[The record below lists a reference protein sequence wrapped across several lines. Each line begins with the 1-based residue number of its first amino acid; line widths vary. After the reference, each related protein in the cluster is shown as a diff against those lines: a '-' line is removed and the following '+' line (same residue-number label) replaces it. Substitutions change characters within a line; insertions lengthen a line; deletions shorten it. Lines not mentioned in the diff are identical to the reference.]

1 MEINPTFV
9 DIFQIGPKWWT
20 DRQIDTAIPRATL
33 PAWLKKR
40 EGRKEGR
47 KKKNDRH
54 TRDSQTSSQS
64 VSIHLTTF
72 KAGGLSVRQ
81 VQTDKDVDQAA
92 HRNRQRSINAEGPK
106 IPSQCGVLPS
116 PSSALRHGPVCFS
129 CSLPPSYHHMDR
141 AAYTPVYLIKHNLD
155 VLLFFPSSL
164 NTRCTY
170 LVMFKSFLCY
180 LCGFGRTV
188 NSWQRGVILLN
199 GVPSPQMDS
208 SPHSIQIT

>member
-1 MEINPTFV
+1 M
-9 DIFQIGPKWWT
+9 
-20 DRQIDTAIPRATL
+20 A
-33 PAWLKKR
+33 KKKGR
-40 EGRKEGR
+40 EERKEE
-47 KKKNDRH
+47 KKKTDTQEIHRQAASQLVHTWRPSGQEDCQSDRY
-54 TRDSQTSSQS
+54 R
-64 VSIHLTTF
+64 
-72 KAGGLSVRQ
+72 
-81 VQTDKDVDQAA
+81 DVDQAA

-106 IPSQCGVLPS
+106 IPSQCGVPPS

-141 AAYTPVYLIKHNLD
+141 AAYTPIYLIKHNLD
-155 VLLFFPSSL
+155 VLLFFPSWL

-170 LVMFKSFLCY
+170 LVMFKSFLFY